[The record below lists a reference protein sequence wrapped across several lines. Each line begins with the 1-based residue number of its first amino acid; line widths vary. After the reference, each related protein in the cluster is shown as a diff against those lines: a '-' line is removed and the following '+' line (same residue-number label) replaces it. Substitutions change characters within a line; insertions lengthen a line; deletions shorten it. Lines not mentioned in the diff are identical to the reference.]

1 MKERALKEKADME
14 SLRSQGLGVEE
25 KINNDNNNYV
35 KQVRQKV
42 ILSPSRKDVF
52 DDSTSGRDYKSIMKE
67 QQLKDEEA
75 RVRKEIERKQ
85 EQEQIKLLE
94 SVFPSIFNKYL

>member
-42 ILSPSRKDVF
+42 ILSPSVWTLSSR
-52 DDSTSGRDYKSIMKE
+52 DDLWSRERMSLMTAPVVVITN
-67 QQLKDEEA
+67 QLW
-75 RVRKEIERKQ
+75 R
-85 EQEQIKLLE
+85 
-94 SVFPSIFNKYL
+94 NNN

>member
-14 SLRSQGLGVEE
+14 SLRSQGLDVEE

-42 ILSPSRKDVF
+42 ILSPSV
-52 DDSTSGRDYKSIMKE
+52 
-67 QQLKDEEA
+67 
-75 RVRKEIERKQ
+75 
-85 EQEQIKLLE
+85 
-94 SVFPSIFNKYL
+94 